1 MRVDQSLTIPINN
14 VRAQQGQKMK
24 RNTNPEDECRYYF
37 EIGQFKADCAT
48 RAIDQDKQRE
58 GSPLYRTDIKTAPGA
73 TRDRKRKGATQLEES
88 MDKEDDVESE
98 YLACHDDDDAPMIE
112 QGSESPMDLDMIE
125 REVRQKNDVY
135 LRKLETTQAN

>member
-24 RNTNPEDECRYYF
+24 RNTNPEDDCGIRCEKRLNDD
-37 EIGQFKADCAT
+37 GQ
-48 RAIDQDKQRE
+48 
-58 GSPLYRTDIKTAPGA
+58 
-73 TRDRKRKGATQLEES
+73 TQLEES

-125 REVRQKNDVY
+125 RE
-135 LRKLETTQAN
+135 